1 MCDEQIRTN
10 NTDQL
15 KYDTICSYVHCSI
28 LDVYV
33 VHMYIAH
40 FFKKYINHYY

>member
-40 FFKKYINHYY
+40 FF